1 MLRRGDSEPA
11 RWRDTEYVG
20 DSSSERLICGPGVES
35 IVTPVSGRCRR
46 WPLLRIAA
54 QVYKCPIALDSE
66 SRDSPIGGRSLC
78 HDWLNTGYVVEPP
91 AGDTPDPAAAPEVR
105 KDGYLESLVK
115 FIPAEAVALF
125 LVFDNLIKS
134 NAPEDGADP
143 ETRLVVLSIVLL
155 FLCLALNV
163 VYLAAAALASSRKI
177 EANRGRSSSQRKKE
191 AKKVWKDFGREERTG
206 DRFGLGREG

>member
-1 MLRRGDSEPA
+1 MS
-11 RWRDTEYVG
+11 
-20 DSSSERLICGPGVES
+20 RLV
-35 IVTPVSGRCRR
+35 
-46 WPLLRIAA
+46 
-54 QVYKCPIALDSE
+54 
-66 SRDSPIGGRSLC
+66 
-78 HDWLNTGYVVEPP
+78 NTGYVVEPP

-134 NAPEDGADP
+134 NAPED
-143 ETRLVVLSIVLL
+143 RLVVLSIVLL

-191 AKKVWKDFGREERTG
+191 AKKVWKDFWLTASVTTVAYLLWVYTLPAWIISQWSGYWELLAGVLLALFTAAVPLVNSFRAKPSA
-206 DRFGLGREG
+206 